1 MAYTYDAIRSFDG
14 VRMDLSDYLLPKG
27 ASNDACN
34 MDTRNGALKTCKG
47 FSRAVPALLP
57 TGSQPKRMYVYTTAS
72 GKRYL
77 ALTANKLYRYNETT
91 QAWTALYTFSQS
103 IRAEAVDFLPIRIGS
118 DNRLLIAYGNGQMLT
133 YDAPTNQIE
142 RFGSTEMLSDRHVCF
157 AELYFGRLF
166 AAGDASCPCRLYWS
180 KAPGGSR
187 SIDDWRQDPDSENVS
202 GGFVDVGVDD
212 DPITGLF
219 ALSNQLLIF
228 KRDTLYRLLGD
239 RPANYRVL
247 PVDAAFLQPQHTG
260 CVRYADRLYFLTES
274 GLCCYD
280 GQTVRRPGNF
290 RALEPFLREEA
301 SLADV
306 RAAACGDTLYFAVH
320 TPEVAAGND
329 VVIEYDVLRDRYML
343 RRGFLTADLFSTHG
357 SLYALLDTG
366 KTVLFDDSDD
376 YDGDPILAWWWTP
389 RIDFGHKE
397 TTKKL
402 LSLMADG
409 TGRIRVVAMS
419 NGGVHQSEVTFAQTT
434 DAVTEIPL
442 QTVGR
447 VFRLCFTNV
456 DAEPMTM
463 EAGCTLLYD
472 VQRRPV

>member
-1 MAYTYDAIRSFDG
+1 MAYTYDAIKSFDG
-14 VRMDLSDYLLPKG
+14 VRMDLSDYLLPRG
-27 ASNDACN
+27 TSPDACN
-34 MDTRNGALKTCKG
+34 MDTRTGALKTCKG
-47 FSRAVPALLP
+47 FSRAVQGLLP
-57 TGSQPKRMYVYTTAS
+57 TGAQPQRLYVYTSAA

-77 ALTANKLYRYNETT
+77 ALTANKLYRYNEAAE
-91 QAWTALYTFSQS
+91 AWRALYPFAQPV
-103 IRAEAVDFLPIRIGS
+103 RGEAVDFLPVRIGS
-118 DNRLLIAYGNGQMLT
+118 ADRLLIAYGNGQMLT
-133 YDAPTNQIE
+133 YDAETDEIE
-142 RFGSTEMLSDRHVCF
+142 RFGSAEQLSDRPVCY

-166 AAGDASCPCRLYWS
+166 AAGDASYPGRLYWS
-180 KAPGGSR
+180 KAPGGNR

-202 GGFVDVGVDD
+202 GGFVDVGVDG

-239 RPANYRVL
+239 RPGNYRVL

-280 GQTVRRPGNF
+280 GQTVRRPGSF

-301 SLADV
+301 NLQNV
-306 RAAACGDTLYFAVH
+306 RSAACGDTLYFAVH

-343 RRGFLTADLFSTHG
+343 RRGFYCADLYSTHG
-357 SLYALLDTG
+357 ELYALLDTG
-366 KTVLFDDSDD
+366 KAVLFDDSDD
-376 YDGDPILAWWWTP
+376 YDGDPIQAWWWTP

-409 TGRIRVVAMS
+409 TGRIKVVALS
-419 NGGVHQSEVTFAQTT
+419 NGGVQQSESTFVTTT

-442 QTVGR
+442 RGVGR
-447 VFRLCFTNV
+447 VFRLCFSNV
-456 DAEPMTM
+456 DAEPMTL